1 MNKKA
6 LKILI
11 ILFLIIIIISN
22 NFTVFADDEFSVDAK
37 AALIVEKN
45 TGKIIYEKNS
55 ETQNYP
61 ASVTKI
67 LTAILTIENCKL
79 DDTATVSQSA
89 ISQIPS
95 GYVVAPLFIGE
106 QMKIKDLLYAL
117 MLKSANDAAYVL
129 AEHVGG
135 SVEGFSEMMNK
146 KAKEIGCKNTHF
158 VNPNGI
164 HNDDHYTTAHDM
176 YLISNYAMKNDT
188 FAQIVSTYQ
197 YKLPATNKYPNNDRI
212 MENTNDFI
220 NPKSGYYNKIVKGI
234 KTGTTLQAGN
244 CLITDSSENGLD
256 FITVVLGAK
265 TSNSK
270 FSETRKMIKY
280 AYNNYTLT
288 DLHKKGDVI
297 KNIDVEN
304 ATEET
309 KNLNLIISDD
319 VTVMN
324 NVKIKKDEIKPNIE
338 LNENIVAPIKEGD
351 ELGTIKYNVDGLE
364 YTAKL
369 LAQKDVELKTYYVEI
384 AIGVGIFFIIFIIFV
399 KIKKKSR

>member
-6 LKILI
+6 PKILI
-11 ILFLIIIIISN
+11 IIFFLIIIISN
-22 NFTVFADDEFSVDAK
+22 NFIVFADDEFSVDAK
-37 AALIVEKN
+37 AALIIEKN

-164 HNDDHYTTAHDM
+164 HNDDHYTTAYDM

>member
-6 LKILI
+6 PKILI
-11 ILFLIIIIISN
+11 ILFLLIIVISN
-22 NFTVFADDEFSVDAK
+22 NFTVFADDELSVDAK

-106 QMKIKDLLYAL
+106 QIKIKDLLYAL

-129 AEHVGG
+129 AEHIGG

-164 HNDDHYTTAHDM
+164 HNDDHYTTAYDM

-188 FAQIVSTYQ
+188 FAKIVSTYQ

-319 VTVMN
+319 VTIMN